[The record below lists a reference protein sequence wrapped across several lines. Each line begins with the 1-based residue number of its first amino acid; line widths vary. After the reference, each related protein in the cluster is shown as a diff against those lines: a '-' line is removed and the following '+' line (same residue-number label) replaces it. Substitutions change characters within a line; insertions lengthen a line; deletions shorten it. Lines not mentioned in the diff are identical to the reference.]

1 MQGHGDNAQNIS
13 RRSDADHSGSNRAR
27 KLLPHW
33 LTPVRQV
40 IIVIIIMVVA
50 LSIDVAVSRSSEG
63 AALTKGAQP
72 DASVF
77 ISTLI
82 LLYTVFVAAYGTL
95 LPIVV
100 AKERHA
106 WERLALGLMVLAI
119 GLDLYRIANSLGDL
133 YTTTMG
139 QLTPGMIHD
148 TSYEFIHYYFSIN
161 VVVIAVALFVVSRRD
176 RTADGGQLGSDR
188 PQMTDPQ

>member
-1 MQGHGDNAQNIS
+1 VIS
-13 RRSDADHSGSNRAR
+13 ILVIALFIDVVVSRGSEG
-27 KLLPHW
+27 
-33 LTPVRQV
+33 
-40 IIVIIIMVVA
+40 VA
-50 LSIDVAVSRSSEG
+50 LTNG
-63 AALTKGAQP
+63 TQP

-77 ISTLI
+77 VSTLI

-100 AKERHA
+100 TKERDA
-106 WERLALGLMVLAI
+106 WEWLALGLMVFAI

-133 YTTTMG
+133 YTTTMRH
-139 QLTPGMIHD
+139 LTPGQIHD

-161 VVVIAVALFVVSRRD
+161 VVVIAIALFVVSRRN
-176 RTADGGQLGSDR
+176 RTADGGQLDSDR

>member
-1 MQGHGDNAQNIS
+1 MEVRGDNPENIS
-13 RRSDADHSGSNRAR
+13 PRPNGDHSGSSWIR
-27 KLLPHW
+27 KLIPHW
-33 LTPVRQV
+33 PTSVWV
-40 IIVIIIMVVA
+40 IIVISIMVIA
-50 LSIDVAVSRSSEG
+50 LIIDVVVSRGGEG
-63 AALTKGAQP
+63 AALTKGTQP

-100 AKERHA
+100 AKERDA
-106 WERLALGLMVLAI
+106 WERLAFGLIVIAI

-139 QLTPGMIHD
+139 QLSPGQIHD
-148 TSYEFIHYYFSIN
+148 TNYEFIHYYFSIN
-161 VVVIAVALFVVSRRD
+161 VAVIAVALFVASRRD
-176 RTADGGQLGSDR
+176 RATGGGQLGSDR
-188 PQMTDPQ
+188 PEA